1 MPFGKQRNSSTHGR
15 QHNSP
20 NIQRRRHSELC
31 ELSWNLKTAYNM
43 HQYITSYTNNNTRGK
58 PPRLDGKMMYRII
71 LERQEL
77 LTEERKC
84 RIGGQGGE

>member
-1 MPFGKQRNSSTHGR
+1 
-15 QHNSP
+15 
-20 NIQRRRHSELC
+20 
-31 ELSWNLKTAYNM
+31 M